1 MFISNKIFIVR
12 IIIERCSVVVNWV
25 SFFAK
30 LMLLTPRRCLA
41 RMCETA
47 VRKWGAML
55 NLSKKILVAIDGSP
69 ASDKAAEEAVR
80 LASATSTERFRSTL
94 YAVIVLPSKDAPALT
109 DLSLAPARN
118 RKDDWEERQRRIFYV
133 VDKAASEG
141 NIHLRKEI
149 IYGEIDEAILDFA
162 AGEECD
168 VIVIGS
174 TGKGR
179 MLRALRGSISARVAL
194 NARCSVYIVR

>member
-25 SFFAK
+25 SFFAI
-30 LMLLTPRRCLA
+30 LMLLTPRRGLA

-47 VRKWGAML
+47 VRKWGEML